1 MKLIKKA
8 YFLIGILF
16 FGCFAGPVCYYE
28 SKLDQCNETIK
39 EQKEQMALLKDY
51 YNESV
56 SQQEKYQEL
65 YTSAQKDNEY
75 LIKKV
80 EELQKWRALG
90 QFVITYYWP
99 GEDRYGKLT
108 STGAIAK
115 EGKTIAV
122 DPSVIPYGSTVL
134 IDGKEYLAQD
144 CGGDIKG
151 NKIDVFVESPKL
163 QKYQVEIYIKREWW
177 IWQSKN

>member
-16 FGCFAGPVCYYE
+16 FGCFADPVCYYE

-75 LIKKV
+75 LIKQV
-80 EELQKWRALG
+80 EELQK
-90 QFVITYYWP
+90 
-99 GEDRYGKLT
+99 
-108 STGAIAK
+108 
-115 EGKTIAV
+115 
-122 DPSVIPYGSTVL
+122 
-134 IDGKEYLAQD
+134 
-144 CGGDIKG
+144 
-151 NKIDVFVESPKL
+151 
-163 QKYQVEIYIKREWW
+163 
-177 IWQSKN
+177 